1 MAEAD
6 VNSKW
11 LLGKAPET
19 WVRWLLD
26 DPSLAVEAHLSGEF
40 QHVLR
45 HSDVLLQVR
54 GRGEPFLVLTEL
66 QLHPDPRMPQRMRA
80 YTALAEEKYDLPVYP
95 VVVYLLPPKSRQP
108 LPECYH
114 REFLG
119 LMAHQDFR
127 VVKIWELDA
136 KEILRREILSL
147 VPFVPLMKGA
157 DEETIKAG
165 VELIR
170 RKEAGEEMEMV
181 LAFFASFVM
190 EPELISK
197 IVRWDMA
204 VIRESPWYQQILQEG
219 YQEGIQQGIQQGM
232 QKGLYQGLRDAILE
246 LMRNRFGLSDG
257 ALEKLSQRLER
268 IQEPQTLKR
277 LVVEAAQAES
287 LEAFERQLP
296 G

>member
-1 MAEAD
+1 MAQAD
-6 VNSKW
+6 INSKW
-11 LLGKAPET
+11 LLGEAPET

-26 DPSLAVEAHLSGEF
+26 DPTLTVEAHLSGEF

-45 HSDVLLQVR
+45 RSDVLLQVR
-54 GRGEPFLVLTEL
+54 GKGEPFLVLTEL
-66 QLHPDPRMPQRMRA
+66 QLHPDPRMPRRMRA

-95 VVVYLLPPKSRQP
+95 VVVYLLPPKAPQP

-119 LMAHQDFR
+119 LIAHEDFR

-136 KEILRREILSL
+136 VEILRREILSL

-157 DEETIKAG
+157 DEEAIKAG

-170 RKEAGEEMEMV
+170 RKGAGEEMEMV
-181 LAFFASFVM
+181 LAFFDSFVM
-190 EPELISK
+190 EPEFISK
-197 IVRWDMA
+197 IMRWDMA
-204 VIRESPWYQQILQEG
+204 VIRESPWYREILQEG
-219 YQEGIQQGIQQGM
+219 YQEGI

>member
-1 MAEAD
+1 
-6 VNSKW
+6 
-11 LLGKAPET
+11 
-19 WVRWLLD
+19 
-26 DPSLAVEAHLSGEF
+26 
-40 QHVLR
+40 
-45 HSDVLLQVR
+45 
-54 GRGEPFLVLTEL
+54 
-66 QLHPDPRMPQRMRA
+66 MPQRLRA

-108 LPECYH
+108 LPKCYH

-136 KEILRREILSL
+136 DEVLRGESLSL
-147 VPFVPLMKGA
+147 VPVVPLMKGA
-157 DEETIKAG
+157 DEEAIRAG

-170 RKEAGEEMEMV
+170 RKEAGEEMELV

-204 VIRESPWYQQILQEG
+204 VIRESPWYREILQEG
-219 YQEGIQQGIQQGM
+219 FQEGI

-246 LMRNRFGLSDG
+246 LIRTRFGISDG

-268 IQEPQTLKR
+268 IQESQTLKR

-287 LEAFERQLP
+287 LEAFESRLP